1 MEIGIGKYLDD
12 LENFQNAVQFC
23 IKKISKKEQFH
34 VGTSTV
40 CTYLYLYILSN
51 TKVHTYGPQVF
62 SFYFDLI
69 FKLSGVMHTPPLPK
83 KYFSRKRNL
92 IGKNTKLKTA
102 LRL

>member
-23 IKKISKKEQFH
+23 IKNLQKKNSSMLGQVLFVLIPIH
-34 VGTSTV
+34 
-40 CTYLYLYILSN
+40 TYSN

-69 FKLSGVMHTPPLPK
+69 FKLSGVMHTTLLPK
-83 KYFSRKRNL
+83 KYF
-92 IGKNTKLKTA
+92 
-102 LRL
+102 